1 MTTKQAGV
9 RDQMNVPTQ
18 KVGQKIQR
26 VVDAVLSIV
35 RWNPDSGAENQWT
48 NVHPTDDLRPR
59 QHCILA
65 TVPANRPRGWK
76 THHDHSP
83 VVYNT
88 LNMVVSHSNRRV
100 QEETDVHLNLMA

>member
-1 MTTKQAGV
+1 
-9 RDQMNVPTQ
+9 MNVPTQ

-100 QEETDVHLNLMA
+100 QEETDVHLNLMS